1 MDFWPSESYGAG
13 HTEGIT
19 NSFVWNDCQFF
30 MLDNRW
36 YKTVQR
42 EDGTILGDQQ
52 KYWFKEALLT
62 SKAAYKFVA
71 VGGQFLSDFAG
82 FENFANYKE
91 EREEIIQ
98 FIEENDIKNVVFLTG
113 DRHHSEISKM
123 VTKSGNVIYDVTSS
137 AITSTTYDHSQ
148 EQNTFRVLGS
158 MISVRNIAIFSIDGK
173 KNERKLHV
181 VFKNTLGE
189 EVYKYNFE

>member
-1 MDFWPSESYGAG
+1 
-13 HTEGIT
+13 
-19 NSFVWNDCQFF
+19 
-30 MLDNRW
+30 
-36 YKTVQR
+36 
-42 EDGTILGDQQ
+42 
-52 KYWFKEALLT
+52 
-62 SKAAYKFVA
+62 
-71 VGGQFLSDFAG
+71 
-82 FENFANYKE
+82 
-91 EREEIIQ
+91 
-98 FIEENDIKNVVFLTG
+98 
-113 DRHHSEISKM
+113 M

-148 EQNTFRVLGS
+148 EQNTFRVPGS

>member
-1 MDFWPSESYGAG
+1 M
-13 HTEGIT
+13 
-19 NSFVWNDCQFF
+19 SF
-30 MLDNRW
+30 
-36 YKTVQR
+36 
-42 EDGTILGDQQ
+42 
-52 KYWFKEALLT
+52 
-62 SKAAYKFVA
+62 
-71 VGGQFLSDFAG
+71 
-82 FENFANYKE
+82 
-91 EREEIIQ
+91 
-98 FIEENDIKNVVFLTG
+98 
-113 DRHHSEISKM
+113 
-123 VTKSGNVIYDVTSS
+123 YDVTSS